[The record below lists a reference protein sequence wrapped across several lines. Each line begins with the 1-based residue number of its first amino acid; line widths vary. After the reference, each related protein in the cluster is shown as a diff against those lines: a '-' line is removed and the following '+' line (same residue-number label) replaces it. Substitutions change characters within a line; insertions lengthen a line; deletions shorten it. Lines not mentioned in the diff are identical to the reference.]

1 MELLMQGSNS
11 KGIQE
16 GNVINA
22 NQCSFLEKK
31 NTTTP
36 IYLVKSSWCLFYE
49 ITSLVEK
56 RNSFDVIDWDFYKDQ
71 LCAAWHVD

>member
-31 NTTTP
+31 KHRHTY
-36 IYLVKSSWCLFYE
+36 ISCQIILM
-49 ITSLVEK
+49 
-56 RNSFDVIDWDFYKDQ
+56 SF
-71 LCAAWHVD
+71 L